1 MSGGFVEPGI
11 EPASSRQTA
20 LFQEIVRRG
29 LRLERRGAAAY
40 VLRGLGVHVVVAD
53 LASLGPADLKPKARV
68 ETLTR
73 G

>member
-1 MSGGFVEPGI
+1 MGNGFIEPGLV
-11 EPASSRQTA
+11 PSPGRQTA
-20 LFQEIVRRG
+20 LFQEIVRKG
-29 LRLERRGAAAY
+29 LCLQRHGRAY

-53 LASLGPADLKPKARV
+53 LASLGPSDLKPQARV